1 LDTLKLKNP
10 KPEQRFFD
18 GYLDNDLEALST
30 YLTDIHQKMITGE
43 MFGLSKDQI
52 PMYNDLGG
60 GTPTQ
65 LGQYY
70 NIFTFD
76 NESIQKLKSKLR
88 DVMQDA
94 CEYYGI
100 DFEQSDYRI
109 NGWFNLDYGTKY
121 GNYPNNQ
128 SNKSNYHDHMDGKGA
143 PVFHGYYCVSAEPS
157 ITHYLINREAEVDN
171 INKNN
176 RLVVSETGHPHN
188 IGNWDWE
195 GPRITIAYDISPYK
209 EGYVGP
215 NWIKL

>member
-1 LDTLKLKNP
+1 MKNP
-10 KPEQRFFD
+10 KPPQRFFD
-18 GYLDNDLEALST
+18 SYLDNDLDALSE
-30 YLTDIHQKMITGE
+30 YLISIHLKMISGE
-43 MFGLSKDQI
+43 MFSLTVDKI

-60 GTPTQ
+60 GAPTQ

-76 NESIQKLKSKLR
+76 NDAIQNLKNELR
-88 DVMQDA
+88 KVTSEA

-100 DFEQSDYRI
+100 DFDSSEYMI
-109 NGWFNLDYGTKY
+109 NGWFNLDYGTSY
-121 GNYPNNQ
+121 GNSPHNP
-128 SNKSNYHDHMDGKGA
+128 SDKSNYHDHMDGKGA
-143 PVFHGYYCVSAEPS
+143 PVFHGYYCVNAEPS
-157 ITHYLINREAEVDN
+157 ITHYLVNREIEVEN

-188 IGNWDWE
+188 IGNWDWD